1 MLSSPPRGTS
11 PRPLPSSPAASDYE
25 LDLDALEGSSLS
37 SSPVVERNIP
47 QVLSEDIDGPSDFTI
62 NMMDWMKGGRASGRN
77 DIDNSVAITSGTP
90 SIFRNNAPH
99 LQPTVEDYSSPARP
113 SNPTPL
119 GGRTPASERSPAGN
133 VGRPDL
139 LSPVQPPGGAPPH
152 LVRQIE
158 QLRSELAAEKEKR
171 AAEKATHAAEI
182 ERMGAQHV
190 KELQAATS
198 ELRATRDAHSNEI
211 HRMSVEYSQQLR
223 TAYETAANDARKM
236 EAVHDADM
244 ESAQAELNS
253 IHAEHE
259 KKLKAAASASG
270 DCKSSCATEI
280 ARLKAQHIEQ
290 TKALSK
296 ALTISEAER
305 ATETARLRSEH
316 AKELQAA
323 TSGATGLKASHA
335 AEMQRISNEHKTS
348 HAAEIQRITTEHK
361 TNHAA
366 EIQRITIEHKS
377 RDAAK
382 DAAIYEKV
390 HARELR
396 YKQKVASRD
405 TKLVERNTEVEE
417 LRSKLEHMEKMYKNM
432 GTELMRAWG
441 REEFGDTGEKQRFRY
456 KYAKATAA

>member
-25 LDLDALEGSSLS
+25 LDLDALEGSSIS

-62 NMMDWMKGGRASGRN
+62 NMMDWMKGGRAPGHN

-158 QLRSELAAEKEKR
+158 QLRSELAAEKENR
-171 AAEKATHAAEI
+171 AAEKAAHAAEM
-182 ERMGAQHV
+182 ERIGAQHV

-198 ELRATRDAHSNEI
+198 ELRATRDAHANEI
-211 HRMSVEYSQQLR
+211 HRISVEYSQQLR

-236 EAVHDADM
+236 EAAHDADM
-244 ESAQAELNS
+244 ESAQAEMDSL
-253 IHAEHE
+253 HAEHD
-259 KKLKAAASASG
+259 KQLKAAASASG
-270 DCKSSCATEI
+270 DCKASCATEI
-280 ARLKAQHIEQ
+280 ARLKSQHIEQ
-290 TKALSK
+290 KN
-296 ALTISEAER
+296 ALTSALTTNEADHAAEM
-305 ATETARLRSEH
+305 AKLRSEH

-323 TSGATGLKASHA
+323 TSGTTGLKASHA
-335 AEMQRISNEHKTS
+335 AEIQRIATEHKTS
-348 HAAEIQRITTEHK
+348 HAAEIQRINT
-361 TNHAA
+361 
-366 EIQRITIEHKS
+366 EHKS

-405 TKLVERNTEVEE
+405 TKLAERDTEVQE
-417 LRSKLEHMEKMYKNM
+417 LRTKLEHMDKMYKNM

-441 REEFGDTGEKQRFRY
+441 REEFGDTGEKQRYRY
-456 KYAKATAA
+456 KYAKAAAA